1 VAGRYVGAM
10 LTVVI
15 AGGGVAA
22 LESALALRKLAAE
35 RVKLTLL
42 TPAQEFVYRPMAVL
56 EPFVEHGPRTL
67 SLDKFA
73 AECDATIVHDTL
85 TAVDRDLQV
94 ARTSSGLELGYD
106 SLLIAVGASTSEVL
120 PGAIVIDPAHIA
132 ESLSRLLQEIDSGA
146 ARNLAFVIPRP
157 AWPLPAYELAL
168 LVAERARERG
178 AKLKVSIITAEQR
191 PLGVFGEAV
200 STDVSALLREAE
212 IELTVESRV
221 THFEDAVLVNPGQR
235 ELRFDHVIAVP
246 RLAGPA
252 IAGLPAD
259 AAGFIPV
266 TPRGQVAGVE
276 RVYAAGDATEFPVK
290 WGGFAAQQA
299 DAAAASI
306 AALAGANVSPQP
318 FEGVVHGLLL
328 GGRDQRRL
336 YFTATITEGSGR
348 DSRTSDTPTASPDAK
363 ISAQYLGPYLDDLW
377 AAGPRWLSNQL
388 SWESVLSRLERQ
400 APAAP

>member
-1 VAGRYVGAM
+1 M

-56 EPFVEHGPRTL
+56 EPFVERGPRTL
-67 SLDKFA
+67 SLAKFA
-73 AECDATIVHDTL
+73 TECDATIVHDTL
-85 TAVDRDLQV
+85 NAVDRDLQV
-94 ARTSSGLELGYD
+94 AGTSSGLELRYD
-106 SLLIAVGASTSEVL
+106 AMLIAVGARTSEVL
-120 PGAIVIDPAHIA
+120 PGAIVIDPAHIG
-132 ESLSRLLQEIDSGA
+132 ESLARLLEEIDSGA
-146 ARNLAFVIPRP
+146 ARSLAFVVPRP

-168 LVAERARERG
+168 LVAERARERSTE
-178 AKLKVSIITAEQR
+178 LNVSIITAEQR

-200 STDVSALLREAE
+200 STAVSELLREAGVTL
-212 IELTVESRV
+212 IVESRV
-221 THFEDAVLVNPGQR
+221 THFDAGVVVNPGHR

-252 IAGLPAD
+252 IGGLPAD

-266 TPRGQVAGVE
+266 TPRGQVMGVE
-276 RVYAAGDATEFPVK
+276 RVYAAGDATNFPVK

-306 AALAGANVSPQP
+306 AALAGAKVSPQP

-328 GGRDQRRL
+328 GGRNQRRL
-336 YFTATITEGSGR
+336 YFSATITEGSGR
-348 DSRTSDTPTASPDAK
+348 DSRISDKPTATPDAK

-377 AAGPRWLSNQL
+377 AAGPRWVSNQL
-388 SWESVLSRLERQ
+388 SWESVLNRLEQQ